1 MQKLPERR
9 RRCSF
14 ELLLATVLLTGAFG
28 CIHPGEGKLATPAR
42 RNPTRTS
49 VDAESAPSR
58 SGVARTA
65 RAVDLDDDPSF
76 EGEPLDSEDIG
87 PSPASSPVP
96 DAALEWDEVLSGSIE
111 RYETNPAIIFEDAML
126 TPERLASMP
135 YGLRSNPELAR
146 LAVTR
151 AIENPIDYHDG
162 VFGMVGGAK
171 FFATTKA
178 QVPNFDHLYRV
189 IVRVLSEKYGCFM
202 TSKQNIGESIKFTCR
217 DRRRI
222 VVWRATGGNWIQFYA
237 RQYDRDGYEIKV
249 VKKQIVRI
257 STDPVL

>member
-1 MQKLPERR
+1 MQKLP
-9 RRCSF
+9 

-28 CIHPGEGKLATPAR
+28 CVHPGEGKLATPTR

-49 VDAESAPSR
+49 VDAASAPAR
-58 SGVARTA
+58 NGAARTVS
-65 RAVDLDDDPSF
+65 AVGLDDDPNF
-76 EGEPLDSEDIG
+76 EGEPLDSEAIG
-87 PSPASSPVP
+87 PSPEGSTAPVE
-96 DAALEWDEVLSGSIE
+96 ALEWDEVLSGSLD

-135 YGLRSNPELAR
+135 DALRSNPELAR

-151 AIENPIDYHDG
+151 AIENPIDYHNG
-162 VFGMVGGAK
+162 VFGMVSGAK

-202 TSKQNIGESIKFTCR
+202 ISKQNVGESIKFTCR

-237 RQYDRDGYEIKV
+237 RQYDREGYEIKV

-257 STDPVL
+257 SSDPVL